1 MYRFCTKKSTFFISY
16 SKRNYNSLYIITGPT
31 TSKNKRG
38 VEGGE
43 DEFSVFFNLFKMTW
57 GLFSVEVRS
66 SLVLVK
72 AFEAVRSL
80 QLGSQPVPTNLI

>member
-1 MYRFCTKKSTFFISY
+1 MYEVHF
-16 SKRNYNSLYIITGPT
+16 LYPILRETIVSIIILDQQQV
-31 TSKNKRG
+31 KIRG

>member
-16 SKRNYNSLYIITGPT
+16 SKRNYNSLYNTILDQQQVKI
-31 TSKNKRG
+31 RG